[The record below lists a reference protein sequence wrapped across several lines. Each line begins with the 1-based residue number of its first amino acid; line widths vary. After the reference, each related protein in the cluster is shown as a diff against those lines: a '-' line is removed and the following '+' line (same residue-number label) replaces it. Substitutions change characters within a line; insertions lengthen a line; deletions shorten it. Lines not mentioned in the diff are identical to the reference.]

1 MNRIVVLALL
11 GGLLSGCQS
20 ATSVQN
26 DSMVGLRCWHY
37 RDQESISR
45 EMLDY
50 IRRQGEAGNP
60 MCQTLLATL
69 YERGHGVAQDT
80 ARAKALY
87 LSQAQT
93 NPRAYHHL
101 GRLDEQEADYLLARD
116 HYQRAAAVGSRE
128 STLALAR
135 LMEEGKGGP
144 QNLPGAQ
151 QMYFS
156 VLKQSGDAAWKGI
169 DRLRDQGLELNAEQ
183 QARYNQVWT
192 ASARSRLS
200 LKLRLLQ
207 HRTLGKLK
215 LGPDVKPVVVE
226 VQFVP
231 GSAEPRL
238 KLLESSGDTSLDQTI
253 LQNLGSYRFVG
264 QPIPQ
269 AGQDDWRVKAH
280 IDPHAR

>member
-1 MNRIVVLALL
+1 MNKILALL
-11 GGLLSGCQS
+11 LLGSLLGGCQS
-20 ATSVQN
+20 DTSAQT
-26 DSMVGLRCWHY
+26 DAMVGLRCWHY
-37 RDQESISR
+37 RDQESLSR

-69 YERGHGVAQDT
+69 YERGHGVVQDT
-80 ARAKALY
+80 ARARALY
-87 LSQAQT
+87 LSQTQA
-93 NPRAYHHL
+93 NPGAYYHL
-101 GRLDEQEADYLLARD
+101 GRLDEQEADYLRARD
-116 HYQRAAAVGSRE
+116 HYQRAAAAGSRE
-128 STLALAR
+128 SALALAR

-144 QNLPGAQ
+144 QDLPGAQ
-151 QMYFS
+151 QLYFS
-156 VLKQSGDAAWKGI
+156 VLKQSGDDAWKGI
-169 DRLRDQGLELNAEQ
+169 DRLRGHGLELNAEQ

-200 LKLRLLQ
+200 RKLRLLQ

-215 LGPDVKPVVVE
+215 LGPDVKPAVVE
-226 VQFVP
+226 VRFVP

-238 KLLESSGDTSLDQTI
+238 KLLESSGDTPLDQTI
-253 LQNLGSYRFVG
+253 LQALGSYRFVG
-264 QPIPQ
+264 EPIPQ